1 MKTGFALDFLR
12 HLSGATTKKAPGG
25 IILRGPRALTLH
37 RRLGYPLPKLRPRRA
52 GLRFA
57 K

>member
-1 MKTGFALDFLR
+1 MKTGFARDFLR